1 MPPETNEKIIGEVE
15 CDVDANNIATSIE
28 GYFHNCYNYKNT
40 NYGRCHM
47 TLDTEQ

>member
-28 GYFHNCYNYKNT
+28 GV
-40 NYGRCHM
+40 
-47 TLDTEQ
+47 LPQSL